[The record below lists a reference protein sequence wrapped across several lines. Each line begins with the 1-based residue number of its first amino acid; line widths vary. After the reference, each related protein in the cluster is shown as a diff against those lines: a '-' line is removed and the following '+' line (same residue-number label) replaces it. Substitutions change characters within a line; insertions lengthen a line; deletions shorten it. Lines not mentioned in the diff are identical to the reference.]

1 MVEQLLHQGQPLGHY
16 RLVHFLGQRGFAEV
30 YLGEHI
36 HLHTHAAVKVLQTR
50 LANEDVLG
58 IWQGFLPET
67 AIRTAQAVTTSFMR

>member
-36 HLHTHAAVKVLQTR
+36 HLHTDAAVKVLQTR

-58 IWQGFLPET
+58 IWQGSAKT